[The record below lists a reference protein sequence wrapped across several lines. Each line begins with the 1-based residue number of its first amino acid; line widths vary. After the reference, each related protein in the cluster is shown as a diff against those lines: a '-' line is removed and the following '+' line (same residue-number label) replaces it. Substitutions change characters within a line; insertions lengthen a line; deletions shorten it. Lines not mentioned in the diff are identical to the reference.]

1 MLTLETLGEFSNALL
16 MFEKMPFRKE
26 KDPLKP
32 KQPMSAFFLFS
43 NERRASLVAENKNI
57 VEVRLTDFR
66 IGVSLC
72 LLMLELICFCSLIL
86 STVLPIQLAKIAGE
100 EWKNMTEEQKGPY
113 EEVRIHSRNNSKNVS
128 FIKISCKINI
138 QY

>member
-1 MLTLETLGEFSNALL
+1 
-16 MFEKMPFRKE
+16 MPFRKE

-43 NERRASLVAENKNI
+43 NERRASLVAENKNV
-57 VEVRLTDFR
+57 VEVVRLTAFR
-66 IGVSLC
+66 IGISLC
-72 LLMLELICFCSLIL
+72 LLMVELICFYSLIL
-86 STVLPIQLAKIAGE
+86 STVFLIQLAKIAGE

-113 EEVRIHSRNNSKNVS
+113 EEVRIHWRKHSKNEILFTKFS
-128 FIKISCKINI
+128 FKINI